1 MGEFWLEMLQDIVFL
16 FFIWYLVLSCP
27 SGQAGQAL
35 ARISAKESLI
45 FQQSPTVA
53 ISYRQII
60 SVSESANAA
69 PATITDDILH
79 SGYSSVTEL
88 LRYAAGQRGQHE

>member
-1 MGEFWLEMLQDIVFL
+1 MGEFRLEKRQSTILL

-35 ARISAKESLI
+35 ARISAKESLL
-45 FQQSPTVA
+45 FQQIPTVVTA
-53 ISYRQII
+53 SRQTI
-60 SVSESANAA
+60 SVLES
-69 PATITDDILH
+69 PATAAVITRDDILH

-88 LRYAAGQRGQHE
+88 LRYVAGQRGEQE